1 MQLWHSALQFCLLFS
16 AIPAQAAAAWGFTDA
31 TVSVQTKGAG
41 VGSGSKQ
48 QYVAIM
54 GNTKMCYI
62 MLILFMLIGSPT
74 TNPSPVQSL
83 SEAWIP
89 SA

>member
-48 QYVAIM
+48 QYVLMM
-54 GNTKMCYI
+54 GNKKKMNYLC
-62 MLILFMLIGSPT
+62 
-74 TNPSPVQSL
+74 
-83 SEAWIP
+83 
-89 SA
+89 